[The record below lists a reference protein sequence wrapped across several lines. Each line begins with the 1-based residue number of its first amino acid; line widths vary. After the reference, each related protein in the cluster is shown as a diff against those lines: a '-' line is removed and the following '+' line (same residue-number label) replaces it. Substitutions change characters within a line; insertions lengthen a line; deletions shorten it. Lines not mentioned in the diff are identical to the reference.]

1 VSASADSTLKIWK
14 VIVTE
19 SANGVT
25 GTPKFLVT
33 MNGHTDA
40 VYSVSIS
47 KNLYIVSASADRSI
61 IVWSLQT
68 GKVVSRFMGHMDGV
82 RTICCLPS
90 GLTVSG
96 SFDHTLRIWRYTPPA
111 SADPAAH

>member
-1 VSASADSTLKIWK
+1 MTSSADSTLKIWK
-14 VIVTE
+14 VTVSE
-19 SANGVT
+19 SPSGVT

-33 MNGHTDA
+33 MNGHTDS

-47 KNLYIVSASADRSI
+47 KNLYIVSASADRSV

-68 GKVVSRFMGHMDGV
+68 GKIVSRFLGHMDAV
-82 RTICCLPS
+82 RCICCLPS

-96 SFDHTLRIWRYTPPA
+96 SADHTMRIWRYTPPA
-111 SADPAAH
+111 ENGH